1 MSSVPLGETG
11 EQWSWDRRRSGLSDV
26 WACRWFGGRPLRC
39 LRGYRLGRAR
49 LDGGVWEVFR
59 RWRVLAALGRRLRE
73 GLSRFLDPW
82 GRSKTEGIWQPSGLG
97 GCLVR
102 VWMWGDVGMEK
113 DETRMRRWRS
123 RNCLLQMK
131 STWLPK
137 AVIFEKREK
146 RREGRKKRPK
156 KGILMEFRKR
166 PKVDQR
172 HQHFRPVTLRWLV
185 ILFFLGVLFCFIYLL
200 LVLY

>member
-1 MSSVPLGETG
+1 MA
-11 EQWSWDRRRSGLSDV
+11 EQWSWARRRSWLSDV

-49 LDGGVWEVFR
+49 LDGGVWEVCR
-59 RWRVLAALGRRLRE
+59 RWRVLAALSRRLQE
-73 GLSRFLDPW
+73 GLSRFPGPR
-82 GRSKTEGIWQPSGLG
+82 GRSKTEGTWPPSGFG
-97 GCLVR
+97 GCSVK

-113 DETRMRRWRS
+113 DETRMRRWRN
-123 RNCLLQMK
+123 RNCLLQMI

-137 AVIFEKREK
+137 AMRSLRKGKEK
-146 RREGRKKRPK
+146 RREGKKQPK

-172 HQHFRPVTLRWLV
+172 HQHFSPVTLRWLV
-185 ILFFLGVLFCFIYLL
+185 ILFLVLFSFLFF
-200 LVLY
+200 